1 MIIAIVLFIIKVFRL
16 QRKTLLL
23 FLGFFFPIIIIKVF
37 RSNGRPYCYSI
48 VSFSLL
54 LLLLLLF
61 FFLLDFSE
69 MRGRIS
75 LKFSEVVGTGLA

>member
-1 MIIAIVLFIIKVFRL
+1 MDIECIFKIFNSSIGLLIKVFRL

-23 FLGFFFPIIIIKVF
+23 FFGFFFPIII
-37 RSNGRPYCYSI
+37 
-48 VSFSLL
+48 
-54 LLLLLLF
+54 F